1 MGRELIEGACGDYI
15 KQGGGVH
22 KGTGKR
28 LLICVLMLMLPGLV
42 AAERQLYRYQ
52 TESGA
57 MVQSDRLPAG
67 AAARGYS
74 IVNSAGVVLKVVP
87 RQLSEEERA
96 QRDRSRQQQLAE
108 EEEKAR
114 LRAWDQS
121 LYLRYS
127 GIEDIDDAM
136 RRGLLKYDT
145 RIGILRGN
153 LQSLKSQIEQ
163 RQGDAANYLRRGRQ
177 VPESL
182 QQQIGA
188 LRSEV
193 SYVEHA
199 IVELRQE
206 RVEAELQFHNDKE
219 RFAYLLEQSAASR

>member
-1 MGRELIEGACGDYI
+1 MGSELNV
-15 KQGGGVH
+15 GGCSQISIAESRGHRVA
-22 KGTGKR
+22 GR
-28 LLICVLMLMLPGLV
+28 LLTICALMLILPGV
-42 AAERQLYRYQ
+42 VVAERQLYRYQ
-52 TESGA
+52 TESGV

-74 IVNSAGVVLKVVP
+74 IVSSAGNVLKVVP

-96 QRDRSRQQQLAE
+96 QRDRSRQQELAAQE
-108 EEEKAR
+108 EQER

-127 GIEDIDDAM
+127 GTEDIDDAM

-163 RQGDAANYLRRGRQ
+163 RQGDAANYLRRGRK

-182 QQQIGA
+182 QQQIGQ